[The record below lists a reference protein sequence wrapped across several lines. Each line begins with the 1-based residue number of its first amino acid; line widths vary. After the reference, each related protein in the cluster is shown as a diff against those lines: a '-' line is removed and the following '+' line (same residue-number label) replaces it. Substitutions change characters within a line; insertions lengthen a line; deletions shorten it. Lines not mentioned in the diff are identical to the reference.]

1 MITSLGRFLR
11 ELRLNHGEKLKT
23 MAERLGVSSAFLSA
37 IENGRKKMPDEWNE
51 KLAELYALS
60 KKQKE
65 DLRIAIIESGEKVEL
80 NIKDAS
86 MENRKLAIS
95 FARHFDTLDVE
106 TSQKIFEI
114 LKRNGREE

>member
-37 IENGRKKMPDEWNE
+37 VENGKKKMPDSWNE
-51 KLAELYALS
+51 KLTDLYNLS
-60 KKQKE
+60 DVQKE
-65 DLRIAIIESGEKVEL
+65 YLQRAVIESGETVEL
-80 NIKDAS
+80 NLKNSS
-86 MENRKLAIS
+86 MGNRELAIS
-95 FARHFDTLDVE
+95 FARHFDTLDEE

-114 LKRNGREE
+114 LKRKDREE